1 MIEPLPLAPVG
12 TTMMRVSALRPLL
25 LIVALVLAPATA
37 HALTWWVPNVEDGLE
52 LNDAL
57 QTWWPDHDIAVR
69 VGSPTYQRNAIW
81 YAGGELVMVAGERVR
96 WQATASDYA
105 TQVALVRSWLR
116 EDRAPAPGWIPRP
129 STPRV
134 AGFATVSGGA
144 GARLPTIGRD
154 LGLGPASPAG
164 HLLLSGGIAWPWFR
178 IGIATA
184 GTLGETAGNGL
195 SSVAITRLFVGG
207 TVSLTAPAG
216 PLEIENVI
224 GVGARLVVLRA
235 KELSI
240 DPTTVRLASFLLGL
254 RMLGRLSPLVAVGG
268 GVGIGIDAS
277 PIFVQLGP
285 DYDPQLLSP
294 VTLYAEVVVSI
305 GGAR

>member
-1 MIEPLPLAPVG
+1 
-12 TTMMRVSALRPLL
+12 MRVPALRPLL
-25 LIVALVLAPATA
+25 LTVLLVLLPSSAQ
-37 HALTWWVPNVEDGLE
+37 ALTWWVASEEDGLE

-57 QTWWPDHDIAVR
+57 QTWWPGHDITIK

-96 WQATASDYA
+96 WQATGPEFP

-116 EDRAPAPGWIPRP
+116 EDAAPTPGWIPRRAQP
-129 STPRV
+129 KM

-144 GARLPTIGRD
+144 GARLPTISRD

-164 HLLLSGGIAWPWFR
+164 HLMLSGGIAWPWFR

-184 GTLGETAGNGL
+184 GTLGETAGTGV

-207 TVSLTAPAG
+207 SVSLTAPIG
-216 PLEIENVI
+216 PLEVENFL

-235 KELSI
+235 KELPV

-254 RMLGRLSPLVAVGG
+254 RLLGRVSPLVGVGG

-285 DYDPQLLSP
+285 ELDPELLSP